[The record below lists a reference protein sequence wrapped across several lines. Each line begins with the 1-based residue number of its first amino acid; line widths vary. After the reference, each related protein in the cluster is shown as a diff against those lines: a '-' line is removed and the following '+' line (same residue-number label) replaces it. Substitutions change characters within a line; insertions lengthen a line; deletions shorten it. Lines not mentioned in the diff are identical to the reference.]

1 MTPELMKSLEGEI
14 RNCEEPGEEHLNC
27 PRCQSG
33 LKRYYYGYNSKV
45 LVDGCE
51 SSCGVWIDDGELA
64 ILFDYAAK
72 AAADLDPET
81 QKMINDRLDA
91 LALARKEREAK
102 FVDSL
107 VTLDDEEG
115 PLQPV
120 GVILQALA
128 TAIDKAQK
136 KLF

>member
-1 MTPELMKSLEGEI
+1 M
-14 RNCEEPGEEHLNC
+14 RVPG
-27 PRCQSG
+27 
-33 LKRYYYGYNSKV
+33 V
-45 LVDGCE
+45 
-51 SSCGVWIDDGELA
+51 
-64 ILFDYAAK
+64 
-72 AAADLDPET
+72 
-81 QKMINDRLDA
+81 
-91 LALARKEREAK
+91 ARKEREAK